1 MAIKTIIIPFSS
13 YEGKDSLSAALSLA
27 KKHNAHLEVL
37 HVTPDSNDG
46 LQIIT
51 DFASERKRI
60 QESAHALFNKTAD
73 EIEVD
78 ITEEQEIVDYPS
90 ATFVAVAGK
99 PDKIL
104 SVRARLAD
112 LVVMSRVA
120 EKNDASYRTLVHAAL
135 FRTGRPVLL
144 IPPAQKKRQ
153 PTQENVIIAWNGSFE
168 AARAV
173 NLAIPLLRDSK
184 VFVFTGAE
192 EKTFPLSNKNLV
204 LYLQRHGI
212 SAEGAVKE
220 MPDAKP
226 ETAIRDIIQEMD
238 AGMLVMGAYSREDR
252 MRETLLGSLTQE
264 MLDYSEIPILMAN

>member
-1 MAIKTIIIPFSS
+1 MSIKTIIIPFSS
-13 YEGKDSLSAALSLA
+13 YEGKDSLSAALSLT

-51 DFASERKRI
+51 DFDSENKRM
-60 QESAHALFNKTAD
+60 QESAHAIFNKTAD

-78 ITEEQEIVDYPS
+78 ITEEEEIVDYPS
-90 ATFVAVAGK
+90 ATFVSVEGK
-99 PDKIL
+99 PDKVL
-104 SVRARLAD
+104 PVRARLAD
-112 LVVMSRVA
+112 LVVMSGVV
-120 EKNDASYRTLVHAAL
+120 EKNDAAYRNLVHAAL

-144 IPPAQKKRQ
+144 IPPAKYKRQ
-153 PTQENVIIAWNGSFE
+153 TVQENVIIAWDGSFE

-184 VFVFTGAE
+184 VFVFTGV
-192 EKTFPLSNKNLV
+192 EKETFPLSNKNLV

-212 SAEGAVKE
+212 SAEAAAHE
-220 MPDAKP
+220 LHDATP
-226 ETAIRDIIQEMD
+226 ETAIREIIQEMD
-238 AGMLVMGAYSREDR
+238 AGMLVMGAYSREDK
-252 MRETLLGSLTQE
+252 MRETLLGSLTHE